1 MSAVI
6 SGQQRKKR
14 AVSPKSIANLKPFV
28 KGKSGNP
35 AGVKK
40 GFQSLSAAY
49 KRLMCLSPEDFEAYK
64 PTDWTERVAKEML
77 QQAAD
82 DADSRIQAVKEI
94 ADRTEGKPESNKNI
108 KQDVTVRVIFDDDPR
123 TISQTAPA
131 ALGPA
136 SDSESEPTL

>member
-1 MSAVI
+1 
-6 SGQQRKKR
+6 
-14 AVSPKSIANLKPFV
+14 
-28 KGKSGNP
+28 
-35 AGVKK
+35 
-40 GFQSLSAAY
+40 
-49 KRLMCLSPEDFEAYK
+49 
-64 PTDWTERVAKEML
+64 ML